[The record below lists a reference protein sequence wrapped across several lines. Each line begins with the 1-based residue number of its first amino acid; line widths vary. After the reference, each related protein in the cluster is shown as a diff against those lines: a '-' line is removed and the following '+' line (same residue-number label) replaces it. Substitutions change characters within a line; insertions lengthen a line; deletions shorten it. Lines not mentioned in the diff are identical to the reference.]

1 MKPIRVLPVIVF
13 SFFILS
19 CSPTETGSSTEESSG
34 VITSADKQVSIHLS
48 AEELAQTNIEIG
60 SLQEQPISEAVA
72 CFGTLEALP
81 DHLVSITTPMGG
93 RITELNYTPGD
104 YVQRG
109 ALVATLEDLEIIK
122 LQEGFLEA
130 KALLK
135 YAEDDYKRQ
144 GQLTVENAASIK
156 RMQDAE
162 AQYWRIKAR
171 YESLKKQ
178 LQMLNLDIATIS
190 KGQLQS
196 HMVLRSPISGF
207 VTYLNGN
214 IGKFVEARSAVYR
227 VVDISQL
234 HAHLQVYQRS
244 ITQLQPGMRLQFEV
258 VGVPGTKRETTLKNV
273 GQMLKSGEQ
282 SFSVYASIENKDA
295 LLKPGMK
302 IQGEIFLEEKTYYT
316 IPSEGI
322 VTYNDESVVF
332 IYRDEQYRPVP
343 VKKGPQYGDWVA
355 LIDPDEQLRTGEVV
369 VKGAYYLVGQIWN
382 QAE

>member
-1 MKPIRVLPVIVF
+1 MKPNRVIPFFVF

-19 CSPTETGSSTEESSG
+19 CSNTETGSSS
-34 VITSADKQVSIHLS
+34 DKNSEVNASPNNQVSIHLS
-48 AEELAQTNIEIG
+48 ADELAQTNIETDR
-60 SLQEQPISEAVA
+60 LREQPISAAVA

-81 DHLVSITTPMGG
+81 DQLVSITTPMGG
-93 RITELNYTPGD
+93 RITNLNYVPGD
-104 YVQRG
+104 FVKQG
-109 ALVATLEDLEIIK
+109 AVLATLEDLEIIK
-122 LQEGFLEA
+122 LQEAFLEA

-135 YAEDDYKRQ
+135 YAEQDYKRQ

-162 AQYWRIKAR
+162 AAYWSEKAR

-178 LQMLNLDIATIS
+178 LQMLNLDVATIA
-190 KGQLQS
+190 KGDLQS

-207 VTYLNGN
+207 VTTLNGN
-214 IGKFVEARSAVYR
+214 LGKFVEARSAVYQ

-244 ITQLQPGMRLQFEV
+244 ITQLQPGMKMQFEV
-258 VGVPGTKRETTLKNV
+258 VGVPDTKRVTTLQNV

-282 SFSVYASIENKDA
+282 SFSVYASIENEDA

-302 IQGEIFLEEKTYYT
+302 IQGEIFLQEKTYYT

-343 VKKGPQYGDWVA
+343 VTKGPEYGDWVG
-355 LIDPDEQLRTGEVV
+355 LIDPDEQLKTGEVV
-369 VKGAYYLVGQIWN
+369 VKGAYYLVGQLWN
-382 QAE
+382 QTE